1 MCYIRLACCLWK
13 DGGACRCSLWADE
26 LQQGIALRKQLSWRR
41 LVLRC
46 RDDAADWQPPEP
58 SKDQLGW
65 VFLIRFL
72 CVSQSLGDETLRRRF
87 WGNLLRNLKAEK
99 LQKLLV
105 HLAVCCDGTWMVLL
119 PILVPSVDRHEMS
132 ESKIK
137 EKVPLSNCVSLY
149 KIPCRHF
156 VYE

>member
-1 MCYIRLACCLWK
+1 MGVHVGAACGQMSSSK
-13 DGGACRCSLWADE
+13 
-26 LQQGIALRKQLSWRR
+26 ALLCGSSSAGEGWFWD
-41 LVLRC
+41 VEMM
-46 RDDAADWQPPEP
+46 QPTGNHQNRA
-58 SKDQLGW
+58 KTNW
-65 VFLIRFL
+65 VGCFWYGF
-72 CVSQSLGDETLRRRF
+72 CVSVSQSLGDETLRRRF

-105 HLAVCCDGTWMVLL
+105 HLAVCCDGTWMVPL
-119 PILVPSVDRHEMS
+119 PILVPSVDIHEMS

-137 EKVPLSNCVSLY
+137 EKVTLSNCVSLY